1 MIVRGYLTGS
11 AWRAYKNGAREI
23 CGVPIPDGMREH
35 QRFEHPVITPTT
47 KAEIGTHD
55 EDISKEEILR
65 RGLVSPEDYAKIED
79 YALRLFQRGTEM
91 AAPRSAHMTRISP
104 RKRYCAAAWYPLKI
118 MPK

>member
-35 QRFEHPVITPTT
+35 QKFETPIITPTT

-79 YALRLFQRGTEM
+79 YALVPERHGDGRTERSYPRG
-91 AAPRSAHMTRISP
+91 HQIRI
-104 RKRYCAAAWYPLKI
+104 RQERR
-118 MPK
+118 